1 MIPSIAWSV
10 IRNTLRDNFSFAD
23 IKDIA
28 GKAGL
33 PVYSIGHITQ
43 KYSGGSSKGQ
53 LMDELDKLFSK
64 LNPSDQSR
72 VIIYTI
78 EVSIKAQ
85 SKLVS
90 IIDEDLR
97 RIGWYISDG
106 NLLPLTLQVDISL
119 TDLPDNINQ
128 NLKKSLVRFRD
139 GDISGAISSLCAS
152 IDTLTEEMYIKEEIG
167 NPKDATFHERIS
179 KAFASLEKAF
189 NNVLQRENI
198 DKNKTKILWD
208 NQKKA
213 ISSAG
218 YVLGEFRR
226 EYSDVHGHISVPPK
240 LAQIA
245 MNNCLYIIKTFN
257 IK

>member
-23 IKDIA
+23 IKDIT

-33 PVYSIGHITQ
+33 PVYSIGHITN
-43 KYSGGSSKGQ
+43 KYLGGSSKGQ

-72 VIIYTI
+72 VIINTI
-78 EVSIKAQ
+78 EISIKAQ
-85 SKLVS
+85 NKLVS

-128 NLKKSLVRFRD
+128 NLKKSLARFRD

-152 IDTLTEEMYIKEEIG
+152 IDTLTEEIYIKEKLG
-167 NPKDATFHERIS
+167 NHKDAAFHERVS
-179 KAFASLEKAF
+179 KAFASLEKVF
-189 NNVLQRENI
+189 KNVLQRENI

-208 NQKKA
+208 NQKRA
-213 ISSAG
+213 ISGAG

-226 EYSDVHGHISVPPK
+226 EYSDVHGHISVPPR

-245 MNNCLYIIKTFN
+245 MDNCLYIIKTFS